1 MKRSEFIRSLSLG
14 SSAVM
19 ALYCMGT
26 LTSCTKE
33 EPMPSNSSSA
43 PTTGSGGKVDFT
55 IDLSLSANSALL
67 TNGGFLYFDNI
78 IVVRSMTGSFVAL
91 SKVCTHQGTT
101 VEYKPA
107 TDDIFCSNHG
117 SRYELNGKV
126 KQSPAQ
132 APLTQ
137 YQTSLLSSLK
147 VRVFEA

>member
-14 SSAVM
+14 SGAVM

-33 EPMPSNSSSA
+33 EPMPSSSSST
-43 PTTGSGGKVDFT
+43 TTGFGGKIDFT

-78 IVVRSMTGSFVAL
+78 IVVRSMTGSFIAL

-101 VEYKPA
+101 VEYKVA
-107 TDDIFCSNHG
+107 TDDIYCSNHG
-117 SRYELNGKV
+117 SRYELTGKV

-137 YQTSLLSSLK
+137 YKTTVLSSLK
-147 VRVFEA
+147 VRIFEA

>member
-1 MKRSEFIRSLSLG
+1 MKRSEFIRNLGLSG
-14 SSAVM
+14 GTIM

-33 EPMPSNSSSA
+33 EPSPSTTT
-43 PTTGSGGKVDFT
+43 PTTGTGGKVDFT
-55 IDLSLSANSALL
+55 IDLSLSANKALL

-78 IVVRSMTGSFVAL
+78 IVARSMSGTFIAL

-107 TDDIFCSNHG
+107 TDDIYCPNHG
-117 SRYELNGKV
+117 SRYELTGKV

-132 APLTQ
+132 MPLTQ
-137 YQTSLLSSLK
+137 YKTSLLTSLQ
-147 VRVFEA
+147 VRIYEG

>member
-33 EPMPSNSSSA
+33 EPMPSSSSST
-43 PTTGSGGKVDFT
+43 TTGSGGKIDFT

-78 IVVRSMTGSFVAL
+78 IIVRSMTGSFIAL

-101 VEYKPA
+101 VEYKVA
-107 TDDIFCSNHG
+107 TDDIYCSNHG
-117 SRYELNGKV
+117 SRYELTGKV

-137 YQTSLLSSLK
+137 YKTTVLSSLK
-147 VRVFEA
+147 VRIFEA

>member
-33 EPMPSNSSSA
+33 EPMPSSSSS
-43 PTTGSGGKVDFT
+43 TTAGSGGKIDFT

-78 IVVRSMTGSFVAL
+78 IVVRSMTGSFIAL

-101 VEYKPA
+101 VEYKTA
-107 TDDIFCSNHG
+107 TDDIYCSNHG
-117 SRYELNGKV
+117 SRYELTGKV

-137 YQTSLLSSLK
+137 YKTTVLSSLK
-147 VRVFEA
+147 VRIFEA